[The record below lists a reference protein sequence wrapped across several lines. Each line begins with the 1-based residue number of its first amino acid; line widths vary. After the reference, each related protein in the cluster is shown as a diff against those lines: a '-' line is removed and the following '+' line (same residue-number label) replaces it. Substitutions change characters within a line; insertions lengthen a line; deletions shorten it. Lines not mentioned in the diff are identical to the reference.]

1 MRLLS
6 ICLFCSF
13 LVLSSM
19 AKGQC
24 GTDSTSI
31 SMILTVDPWG
41 EENYWE
47 LVPTGNG
54 CGNGTLYFGANELV
68 GCSGTAPEVDG
79 GYPDN
84 SVVIVPSF
92 CLPTGQS
99 FDLIFV
105 DSYGDGGLVFELYE
119 NGSFAHSYVGSGT
132 GNTWTF
138 EVGNT
143 GLPIYDS
150 PCGAPEILPNGEGA
164 LLDNTACVSQS
175 SEPRPAGGNCGLFGV
190 WCEGNIT
197 NTAWAYFVAEQ
208 DVTYEITSCNEGA
221 GFDTQLALYKVDN
234 CSDWASFELISAND
248 DMAGG
253 CDVANGYSS
262 LMYAS
267 CLEAG
272 ATYFIQ
278 VDGWE
283 GAVGSA
289 IVTVRT
295 VQVDNSLE
303 AVFNNINC
311 PISKG
316 DTPQSAILPYLS
328 AGGVNF
334 DCSWTG
340 PNGYSSFDHNIYQIG
355 PGDYFLTVTDACGS
369 VYETSFTV
377 TQPDLWTVTSLETG
391 PACEATI
398 DGNIDLTV
406 YGATAP
412 YTYEWIGPSGFSS
425 TSQDLQNVA
434 AGNYQVTIADG
445 NGCETASYIILEP
458 VNSFSFTLGNDTTLC
473 LEEEYMV
480 VGPAGVLYQ
489 WQDQSINQFFTI
501 EAADWGI
508 GQHAIVLTATTPEGC
523 VFADDLLF
531 TVQDCTNN
539 VQTIEESAI
548 EVYPNPSSGLF
559 SVVFT
564 TVQERVSIYLYDM
577 SGRKILE
584 HSESNVGKLILQ
596 PEVSSGTYQA
606 IIVSE
611 SFMYSTRWVKLDY

>member
-1 MRLLS
+1 
-6 ICLFCSF
+6 
-13 LVLSSM
+13 M

-289 IVTVRT
+289 IV
-295 VQVDNSLE
+295 Q
-303 AVFNNINC
+303 
-311 PISKG
+311 
-316 DTPQSAILPYLS
+316 
-328 AGGVNF
+328 
-334 DCSWTG
+334 
-340 PNGYSSFDHNIYQIG
+340 
-355 PGDYFLTVTDACGS
+355 
-369 VYETSFTV
+369 
-377 TQPDLWTVTSLETG
+377 
-391 PACEATI
+391 
-398 DGNIDLTV
+398 
-406 YGATAP
+406 
-412 YTYEWIGPSGFSS
+412 
-425 TSQDLQNVA
+425 
-434 AGNYQVTIADG
+434 
-445 NGCETASYIILEP
+445 
-458 VNSFSFTLGNDTTLC
+458 
-473 LEEEYMV
+473 
-480 VGPAGVLYQ
+480 
-489 WQDQSINQFFTI
+489 
-501 EAADWGI
+501 
-508 GQHAIVLTATTPEGC
+508 
-523 VFADDLLF
+523 
-531 TVQDCTNN
+531 
-539 VQTIEESAI
+539 
-548 EVYPNPSSGLF
+548 
-559 SVVFT
+559 
-564 TVQERVSIYLYDM
+564 
-577 SGRKILE
+577 
-584 HSESNVGKLILQ
+584 
-596 PEVSSGTYQA
+596 
-606 IIVSE
+606 
-611 SFMYSTRWVKLDY
+611 